1 MTMKRLLI
9 CGAMLLLL
17 AAPAWAQH
25 DDPLGKHFFPPELV
39 MKHQRAIGL
48 TAEQRETIKHAVQA
62 AQETFTDAQW
72 DLKDAMHTMGELATS
87 NRVDEAQAL
96 DQLETIL
103 DLERQIKRAQL
114 TLMIRIKNTLTAE
127 QQKKLW
133 MTAYFSEEGSGNN
146 GDDLWPW

>member
-1 MTMKRLLI
+1 MTLKSFLI
-9 CGAMLLLL
+9 CAMLLLL

-25 DDPLGKHFFPPELV
+25 DDPLDKHFFPPEMV

-48 TAEQRETIKHAVQA
+48 TAEQKETIKHAVQT
-62 AQETFTDAQW
+62 AQETFTDANW
-72 DLKDAMHTMGELATS
+72 DIQDAMQAMSELVRGE
-87 NRVDEAQAL
+87 RVDEAQVL

-114 TLMIRIKNTLTAE
+114 TLMVRIKNTLTAE

-133 MTAYFSEEGSGNN
+133 MTAWSSQEGTGSN
-146 GDDLWPW
+146 DLWPW